1 MQGVVKVRKRV
12 TLMVVAVSAIFGIC
26 WGADSVLHLLKDFS
40 LIKLAPSAIPI
51 AHTAVMFNSAVN
63 PFAYALINQNFRKKM
78 RGILCCRLLSLGVT
92 GTQGNDHEMAN
103 RSSFVKN
110 FHTANKLETSE
121 PSNITNQ
128 TGESVEGNAIVQG
141 TYQKCV
147 DILPLMSHF
156 LSRKKM
162 LNLDPNP
169 SDENV
174 FQNYSINTSRRLR
187 RRKYR
192 V

>member
-92 GTQGNDHEMAN
+92 GTQGNEMAN

-110 FHTANKLETSE
+110 FHTTNKLETSE

-156 LSRKKM
+156 LSQKKM

-169 SDENV
+169 SNENV
-174 FQNYSINTSRRLR
+174 FQNYSINTSRILLR